1 MRIKKIIVKTFVI
14 LGVIYTLICG
24 GMYFFQEKFIFHPQ
38 KLDDNFLFQF
48 QQKYVEKFFVMQDGT
63 KLNALLFKADN
74 SKGLIFYL
82 HGNSGSLKTC
92 ADIAKT
98 FTDINYDILM
108 LDYRG
113 FGKSEGNL
121 SNQEQIYSDIQ
132 TVYNQSKKGYDE
144 KNIIV
149 IGYSIGTG
157 IAAELASHNNP
168 KLVILQ
174 APYYSLIDMMKRNY
188 SYLPTFLLKYKFETN
203 KYITEC
209 KMPVII
215 FHGTKDDVVPYE
227 SSLMLKKHF
236 KKFDTLITLKNQ
248 NHNNITQ
255 NIQYLNSIKSILASN

>member
-1 MRIKKIIVKTFVI
+1 MRLKKISLRI
-14 LGVIYTLICG
+14 LLTLISIYILICG

-38 KLDDNFLFQF
+38 KLDNNFLFQF
-48 QQKYVEKFFVMQDGT
+48 QQKYIEKFFTTKDGV
-63 KLNALLFKADN
+63 KLNALHFKADN
-74 SKGLIFYL
+74 PKGLIFYL

-92 ADIAKT
+92 ANIAKT

-113 FGKSEGNL
+113 FGKSEGSL
-121 SNQEQIYSDIQ
+121 SSQEQIFSDIQ
-132 TVYNQSKKGYDE
+132 TVYNELKKDYSE

-157 IAAELASHNNP
+157 IAAEMATHNNP
-168 KLVILQ
+168 KLLILQ
-174 APYYSLIDMMKRNY
+174 APYYSLIDMMKREY

-203 KYITEC
+203 KFITEC
-209 KMPVII
+209 KMPVVI
-215 FHGTKDDVVPYE
+215 FHGTNDNVVPYE

-236 KKFDTLITLKNQ
+236 KKLDTLITLKNQ
-248 NHNNITQ
+248 DHNNITQ